1 MKKIFVIILVIL
13 GLGNANA
20 QIQVQESF
28 TNDLIILGNIS
39 AGAALN
45 IIGGSDVKAA
55 EHRLYCRIFGD
66 KTTYGILVNTENRFD
81 DDFEF
86 ALGTDIEKAK
96 ESIYTII
103 DFMKTKPLKTSF
115 TVLDEDGRTIQIN
128 LPHRKRITLEVI
140 DGDGKIIV
148 NKVLLTMQNL
158 ERAIKL
164 LDTKAE
170 EKVQRVIERNNNAE

>member
-1 MKKIFVIILVIL
+1 M
-13 GLGNANA
+13 
-20 QIQVQESF
+20 
-28 TNDLIILGNIS
+28 
-39 AGAALN
+39 
-45 IIGGSDVKAA
+45 
-55 EHRLYCRIFGD
+55 
-66 KTTYGILVNTENRFD
+66 VNTENQFD

-128 LPHRKRITLEVI
+128 LPHRKRITLEVV

-164 LDTKAE
+164 LDAKAE
-170 EKVQRVIERNNNAE
+170 EKVQRVIERNNNA